1 MAMKKKP
8 VTGMKDI
15 LPKEMAIRDY
25 CIGLIKETYKTF
37 GFTSVETPC
46 VEHIENLSSNQGGEN
61 EKLIFKI
68 LKRGDKLSSAVDKL
82 VSENADSNE
91 KTENNTGEDIDTGVL
106 VDGGLRYDLTLPLS
120 RYYANNANDL
130 PSPFKA
136 LQMGN
141 VWRADR
147 PQRGRY
153 RQFMQ
158 CDIDILGEPNIIA
171 EIELILATTSLLG
184 KLDFK
189 NFTIRIN
196 DRRILK
202 AMAAYSGF
210 PEEAYDIVF
219 IILDKMD
226 KIGLDGV
233 KEELLKEGYGE
244 EAVDKYLGLF
254 EKATGDVD
262 GVRFIKDELS
272 GFLDEAVADDLETII
287 KSVES
292 AKSAEFKM
300 QFDPTLVRGMS
311 YYTGPIFE
319 ISMDEYGGSVG
330 GGGRYDEMIGKFTG
344 TPTPACG
351 FSIGFERIVMLLL
364 ENDFKV
370 PGESEKKAYLIEK
383 GMPSDKLLKIL
394 EKAKAEREEGTL
406 VNVVIMKKNKKFQK
420 DQMSNEGYT
429 EFVEFFKDR
438 DI

>member
-37 GFTSVETPC
+37 GFCSVETPC
-46 VEHIENLSSNQGGEN
+46 VEHIENLNSKQGGEN

-68 LKRGDKLSSAVDKL
+68 LKRGEKLKL
-82 VSENADSNE
+82 EEAKEELD
-91 KTENNTGEDIDTGVL
+91 L
-106 VDGGLRYDLTLPLS
+106 VDGGLRYDLTVPLS
-120 RYYANNANDL
+120 RYYSNNTNEL

-158 CDIDILGEPNIIA
+158 CDIDILGEPTILA
-171 EIELILATTSLLG
+171 EIELILATTTLLG
-184 KLDFK
+184 RLDFK

-210 PEEAYDIVF
+210 PEADYDTVF

-233 KEELLKEGYGE
+233 REELLKEGYA
-244 EAVDKYLGLF
+244 EASVDKYLDLF
-254 EKATGDVD
+254 EKVTADTTGVQYLQETLGD
-262 GVRFIKDELS
+262 
-272 GFLDEAVADDLETII
+272 FLPAEVAENLKTII
-287 KSVES
+287 ASVES
-292 AKSAEFKM
+292 TKSAEFKM
-300 QFDPTLVRGMS
+300 AFDPTLVRGMS

-319 ISMDEYGGSVG
+319 ISMDEFGGSVG

-344 TPTPACG
+344 QATPACG

-364 ENDFKV
+364 ERGFQI
-370 PGESEKKAYLIEK
+370 PGTGKKTAYLIEK
-383 GMPSDKLLKIL
+383 NMPEDKLLQIL
-394 EKAKAEREEGTL
+394 DEAKQARADGSI
-406 VNVVIMKKNKKFQK
+406 VNIAIMKKNKKFQK
-420 DQMSNEGYT
+420 EQMQAEGYE
-429 EFVEFFKDR
+429 EFREFFIDR
-438 DI
+438 M

>member
-37 GFTSVETPC
+37 GFCSVETPC
-46 VEHIENLSSNQGGEN
+46 VEHIENLNSKQGGEN

-68 LKRGDKLSSAVDKL
+68 LKRGEKLKL
-82 VSENADSNE
+82 EEAKEELD
-91 KTENNTGEDIDTGVL
+91 L
-106 VDGGLRYDLTLPLS
+106 VDGGLRYDLTVPLS
-120 RYYANNANDL
+120 RYYSNHANEL

-158 CDIDILGEPNIIA
+158 CDIDILGEPTILA
-171 EIELILATTSLLG
+171 EIELILATTTLLG
-184 KLDFK
+184 RLDFK

-210 PEEAYDIVF
+210 PEADYDTVF

-233 KEELLKEGYGE
+233 REELLKEGYA
-244 EAVDKYLGLF
+244 EASVDKYLDLF
-254 EKATGDVD
+254 EKVTADTTGVQYLQETLGD
-262 GVRFIKDELS
+262 
-272 GFLDEAVADDLETII
+272 FLPAEVAENLKTII
-287 KSVES
+287 ASVES
-292 AKSAEFKM
+292 TKSAEFKM
-300 QFDPTLVRGMS
+300 AFDPTLVRGMS

-319 ISMDEYGGSVG
+319 ISMDEFGGSVG

-344 TPTPACG
+344 QATPACG

-364 ENDFKV
+364 ERGFQI
-370 PGESEKKAYLIEK
+370 PGTGKKTAYLIEK
-383 GMPSDKLLKIL
+383 NMPEDKLLQIL
-394 EKAKAEREEGTL
+394 DEAKQARADGSI
-406 VNVVIMKKNKKFQK
+406 VNIAIMKKNKKFQK
-420 DQMSNEGYT
+420 EQMQAEGYE
-429 EFVEFFKDR
+429 EFREFFIDR
-438 DI
+438 M